1 MCGRPRQSVRGRG
14 ERGAMEER
22 NDWKVFD
29 QQGAESHWD
38 VMERLVLCNRRVEDK
53 ETD

>member
-1 MCGRPRQSVRGRG
+1 MRPPSTVCQREG

-29 QQGAESHWD
+29 QRGAESHWD

-53 ETD
+53 DTD